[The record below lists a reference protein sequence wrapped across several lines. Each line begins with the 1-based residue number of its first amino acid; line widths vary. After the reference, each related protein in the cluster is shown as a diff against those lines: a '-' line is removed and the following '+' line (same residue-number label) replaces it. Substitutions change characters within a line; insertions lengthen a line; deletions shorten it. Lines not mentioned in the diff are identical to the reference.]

1 MKSCHKKKSSATRRV
16 QTKKK
21 GIKYANGNFTFVSF
35 IIIFCVQLFKNQI
48 KFAEYTFTCK
58 FDLLDEIK
66 RFYLNAIRPNN
77 MK

>member
-1 MKSCHKKKSSATRRV
+1 MQMEISLLFLTLL
-16 QTKKK
+16 
-21 GIKYANGNFTFVSF
+21 SF
-35 IIIFCVQLFKNQI
+35 ACNSLENQI

-66 RFYLNAIRPNN
+66 RFYLNAIRANN

>member
-1 MKSCHKKKSSATRRV
+1 MQMEISLLFLTLL
-16 QTKKK
+16 
-21 GIKYANGNFTFVSF
+21 SF
-35 IIIFCVQLFKNQI
+35 ACNSLENQI

-77 MK
+77 MKRYCESASSVGFEICNT